1 MVVNHHNHDEE
12 CSVENSDKK
21 KKEESCQ
28 VGESTLCPSSTGN
41 GTPGPLEV
49 IHNGENLHHRR
60 EDFVDEE
67 RNLLGEGRSQHG
79 NDIDSEHSKEESEK
93 SERGHVQGGD
103 TKRDSKRNIK
113 RDTKRNTKR
122 DTQIDTNRDTQ
133 IDTNRE
139 TENGNQREIAPNEL
153 SKQSREEAVDH
164 PQGGGSPHS
173 SAHSTNAHAIKVDD
187 AEGPSDEPQIEA
199 ADVPPS
205 DAANALQIEEDD
217 LQAETEDGSLSGT
230 LYGSIIGSIN
240 SSQISSHNV
249 SQFGSHNVSQFGSH
263 NDSQS
268 SHANNSPDDDED
280 ETVEAVVA
288 KEEMINITRLYHTG
302 INKIEAVIALYRYY
316 KNNFNQ
322 RFREQMNKYN
332 PLIYFY
338 SNNNFENH
346 ISVDY
351 MNYKDKMNAIKTER
365 LSRLVLYIED
375 INKIKQA
382 LKVKQHNEFELE
394 DDEKK
399 EYFYDANEDIEDFF
413 IFDNTVSYLNNDV
426 ESIFS
431 EGENSSFFKDDASID
446 NFLEEQKNKSNDEFN
461 MLNLFNRFSLKNYYM
476 FDINKNLCAIY
487 ARTPMIIKK
496 FAEKINSYSST
507 EKPDADLDDTKQD
520 GVNFPREHKNKENY
534 NYYPAARSRENN
546 QNLDAYIQF
555 HCEKWQ
561 ENMYDIVEVNSLE
574 FDFNRLRC
582 NIM

>member
-1 MVVNHHNHDEE
+1 MVNHHNHDEQYSAE
-12 CSVENSDKK
+12 KSEEKK
-21 KKEESCQ
+21 NEESCQ
-28 VGESTLCPSSTGN
+28 INESTVCPPSTGN
-41 GTPGPLEV
+41 GTPGLLET
-49 IHNGENLHHRR
+49 IHNGDDSHYRR

-67 RNLLGEGRSQHG
+67 RNLLGELRSQH
-79 NDIDSEHSKEESEK
+79 DDAITSEHSKEESDISETGHAPDSDIK
-93 SERGHVQGGD
+93 SDTKRGNKSGNKRDTENGDHGEVAWNELSRQESREDAVDHVQGSED
-103 TKRDSKRNIK
+103 HNS
-113 RDTKRNTKR
+113 
-122 DTQIDTNRDTQ
+122 
-133 IDTNRE
+133 
-139 TENGNQREIAPNEL
+139 
-153 SKQSREEAVDH
+153 SKQLN
-164 PQGGGSPHS
+164 
-173 SAHSTNAHAIKVDD
+173 NAHTIKM
-187 AEGPSDEPQIEA
+187 DEAKGVHDKFQIEGSY
-199 ADVPPS
+199 VPPS
-205 DAANALQIEEDD
+205 DAADALQIEEDE
-217 LQAETEDGSLSGT
+217 LQEETDDGSLSGT
-230 LYGSIIGSIN
+230 IYGSIVGSLN
-240 SSQISSHNV
+240 SYQI
-249 SQFGSHNVSQFGSH
+249 GSHNVA
-263 NDSQS
+263 QS
-268 SHANNSPDDDED
+268 SLVKNSSDEDQD

-288 KEEMINITRLYHTG
+288 KEDMINITRLYHTG

-332 PLIYFY
+332 PLIYFC

-351 MNYKDKMNAIKTER
+351 INYKDKMNEIRTER

-375 INKIKQA
+375 IHKIKQA
-382 LKVKQHNEFELE
+382 LKVKQHNEIQLE

-399 EYFYDANEDIEDFF
+399 EYFYDAYEDIEDFF

-446 NFLEEQKNKSNDEFN
+446 NFLEEQKNKINDEFN

-496 FAEKINSYSST
+496 FAEKINSYSSP
-507 EKPDADLDDTKQD
+507 EKTDANLDDTKQD
-520 GVNFPREHKNKENY
+520 EVNFPSEHNNKENY
-534 NYYPAARSRENN
+534 NYYPAAVSRENN

-555 HCEKWQ
+555 HCDKWQ
-561 ENMYDIVEVNSLE
+561 ENVYDIVEVNSLE

>member
-1 MVVNHHNHDEE
+1 MIVNHDNHDKEYSAEISEE
-12 CSVENSDKK
+12 KRED
-21 KKEESCQ
+21 ESCQ
-28 VGESTLCPSSTGN
+28 ISESALCPRNRDN
-41 GTPGPLEV
+41 GGAGLLGT
-49 IHNGENLHHRR
+49 IHNGEELHDGRKN
-60 EDFVDEE
+60 FVGEKC
-67 RNLLGEGRSQHG
+67 NMFGEGRSQHVE
-79 NDIDSEHSKEESEK
+79 DINSDNSQEESK
-93 SERGHVQGGD
+93 KNEREQAQ
-103 TKRDSKRNIK
+103 RS
-113 RDTKRNTKR
+113 
-122 DTQIDTNRDTQ
+122 DTNEDS
-133 IDTNRE
+133 
-139 TENGNQREIAPNEL
+139 GNSDRRKVTPNEL
-153 SKQSREEAVDH
+153 SKQEYCEGAVDRT
-164 PQGGGSPHS
+164 QACGAVQSDKRFISDYTIKGDSGGG
-173 SAHSTNAHAIKVDD
+173 
-187 AEGPSDEPQIEA
+187 AESELQIEVA
-199 ADVPPS
+199 HVPRS
-205 DAANALQIEEDD
+205 DAAGAVEIEEDD
-217 LQAETEDGSLSGT
+217 LQEETEDGSLSGT
-230 LYGSIIGSIN
+230 LYGSIVGSLN
-240 SSQISSHNV
+240 SSQV
-249 SQFGSHNVSQFGSH
+249 GSH
-263 NDSQS
+263 NDVLS
-268 SHANNSPDDDED
+268 SSLRNNPDGGED

-288 KEEMINITRLYHTG
+288 KEEMINITGLYHRG
-302 INKIEAVIALYRYY
+302 INKIEAVIALYKYY
-316 KNNFNQ
+316 RNNFNQ

-351 MNYKDKMNAIKTER
+351 INYRDKMNAIKTER

-382 LKVKQHNEFELE
+382 LKVKQHNELKLE
-394 DDEKK
+394 DDGKK

-431 EGENSSFFKDDASID
+431 EGENSSFLKDDASID
-446 NFLEEQKNKSNDEFN
+446 NFLEEQKNKTGDEYN

-487 ARTPMIIKK
+487 ARTPMIIKR
-496 FAEKINSYSST
+496 FAEKINSYSNA
-507 EKPDADLDDTKQD
+507 EKPDADLDDTEQD
-520 GVNFPREHKNKENY
+520 GGNFPGERGIEENG

>member
-1 MVVNHHNHDEE
+1 MMVNHHNHDVEG
-12 CSVENSDKK
+12 SVENAEKK

-28 VGESTLCPSSTGN
+28 ISESTLCHPSTGN
-41 GTPGPLEV
+41 GTSGLLES

-60 EDFVDEE
+60 EDLVGKKG
-67 RNLLGEGRSQHG
+67 NLLGGRTSQHV
-79 NDIDSEHSKEESEK
+79 NHINSEHSKEESEK
-93 SERGHVQGGD
+93 SERGNAQKGHTKKD
-103 TKRDSKRNIK
+103 TKRETK
-113 RDTKRNTKR
+113 RDTKIDIK
-122 DTQIDTNRDTQ
+122 IDTNGD
-133 IDTNRE
+133 
-139 TENGNQREIAPNEL
+139 TENGDQREVASNEL
-153 SKQSREEAVDH
+153 SKQKFCEGPVDH
-164 PQGGGSPHS
+164 TQGSGTPQHS
-173 SAHSTNAHAIKVDD
+173 EQINNDHTIKMDD
-187 AEGPSDEPQIEA
+187 VEGAQDELQIEA
-199 ADVPPS
+199 AHVPPS
-205 DAANALQIEEDD
+205 DAADALPIEEYY
-217 LQAETEDGSLSGT
+217 LQKDSEDESLRGT
-230 LYGSIIGSIN
+230 LYGSIIDSLN
-240 SSQISSHNV
+240 SSQI
-249 SQFGSHNVSQFGSH
+249 GSH

-268 SHANNSPDDDED
+268 NPVNNPPQDNHD

-302 INKIEAVIALYRYY
+302 INKIEAAIALYRYY

-338 SNNNFENH
+338 SNNNFEDH

-351 MNYKDKMNAIKTER
+351 INYKDKMNAMKTER

-375 INKIKQA
+375 INQIKQA
-382 LKVKQHNEFELE
+382 LKVKQLNELKLE

-431 EGENSSFFKDDASID
+431 EAENSSFFKDDASID
-446 NFLEEQKNKSNDEFN
+446 NFLEEQKNKTNDEFN
-461 MLNLFNRFSLKNYYM
+461 MPNLFNRFSLKNHDM

-507 EKPDADLDDTKQD
+507 EKTHADLDGTKQD

-555 HCEKWQ
+555 HCDKWQ

>member
-1 MVVNHHNHDEE
+1 MIVNDDSHDEE
-12 CSVENSDKK
+12 CSVENSEEK

-28 VGESTLCPSSTGN
+28 ISESALFPPSAGN
-41 GTPGPLEV
+41 GTPGPSEN

-67 RNLLGEGRSQHG
+67 CNLLGEQRRQHV
-79 NDIDSEHSKEESEK
+79 NDISSEHFKEEWEK
-93 SERGHVQGGD
+93 SERSH
-103 TKRDSKRNIK
+103 
-113 RDTKRNTKR
+113 
-122 DTQIDTNRDTQ
+122 
-133 IDTNRE
+133 
-139 TENGNQREIAPNEL
+139 APQEVASNEL
-153 SKQSREEAVDH
+153 SRRESCQEALDRA
-164 PQGGGSPHS
+164 QGGETPRS
-173 SAHSTNAHAIKVDD
+173 SEELTNTHAVRMDGT
-187 AEGPSDEPQIEA
+187 EGAQDEFQIGA
-199 ADVPPS
+199 TYVPPS
-205 DAANALQIEEDD
+205 DAADALQIEGDD
-217 LQAETEDGSLSGT
+217 LQEETEEGSLSGT
-230 LYGSIIGSIN
+230 LYGSIIGSLN
-240 SSQISSHNV
+240 SSQI
-249 SQFGSHNVSQFGSH
+249 GSH
-263 NDSQS
+263 NDLQ
-268 SHANNSPDDDED
+268 NSPVKNTPDDDQD
-280 ETVEAVVA
+280 ETTESVVA

-351 MNYKDKMNAIKTER
+351 INYKDRMNAIKTER

-382 LKVKQHNEFELE
+382 LKVKQHNELKLE

-446 NFLEEQKNKSNDEFN
+446 NFLEEQKNKTNDEFN

-507 EKPDADLDDTKQD
+507 EKADADLNGTEQD
-520 GVNFPREHKNKENY
+520 GVNLPGEHKNKENC